1 MCMKKLYLL
10 SILFIVS
17 CASSPEQLQAKAS
30 KQSDI
35 DLCFDLTYEPSQY
48 VRQELANRRVDC
60 NLPSLKARVAEK
72 RQKQVA
78 MGQALMAFGSALQ
91 DANNPSYTQPTTI
104 EPVTLQ
110 RRYQLKRQYVEGTSK
125 VCVYDGGGK
134 IHVVTHPNQYTPC
147 KPAVS
152 VSL

>member
-1 MCMKKLYLL
+1 MKKIYLL
-10 SILFIVS
+10 SFLFIVS
-17 CASSPEQLQAKAS
+17 CASTPEQLQAKAS

-35 DLCFDLTYEPSQY
+35 DLCFDLTYEPSEY

-78 MGQALMAFGSALQ
+78 LGQALIGFGNALQ
-91 DANNPSYTQPTTI
+91 DANTYTQPTTI

-125 VCVYDGGGK
+125 VCVYDNNGK
-134 IHVVTHPNQYTPC
+134 IHVVTHPNKYTPC